1 MEVKFSKKDMEELE
15 NSEVFKLINHIL
27 HYCFQIIKVIHA
39 YNKDASNTG
48 MWLLKSEKTTIYLF
62 TPPHHSLDLTTVLTT
77 DDILGVPKLWPMS
90 QNGPTICFWMA
101 HGLRIIFTYLNG

>member
-15 NSEVFKLINHIL
+15 NSEVFKLINHVL

-39 YNKDASNTG
+39 YNKDANNTG

-62 TPPHHSLDLTTVLTT
+62 APLT
-77 DDILGVPKLWPMS
+77 IP
-90 QNGPTICFWMA
+90 
-101 HGLRIIFTYLNG
+101 